1 MEGKTLLASGSPI
14 TQSIDAVKS
23 LLAYVGRAS
32 DPLPTDVSFDSGR
45 LVLVLNNKKD
55 AYYTVTA
62 KACSCPSAIYRHN
75 GPCKHQR
82 KYFAEQITKPAAREP
97 VGDRIKPEGK
107 WPGGFNGPVD
117 PDTIKAESPKS
128 SILQEMVIDCG
139 HDTTLRDV
147 TYWQKKQGQVV

>member
-1 MEGKTLLASGSPI
+1 MDGRTFLASGSPI
-14 TQSIDAVKS
+14 TQSIDAVKT

-32 DPLPTDVSFDSGR
+32 DPLPTDVSFDNGR

-82 KYFAEQITKPAAREP
+82 KYFAKQIAETASEDQTESIKPAA
-97 VGDRIKPEGK
+97 K
-107 WPGGFNGPVD
+107 WPGGHNGPVD
-117 PDTIKAESPKS
+117 PDEIKAKS
-128 SILQEMVIDCG
+128 EA
-139 HDTTLRDV
+139 
-147 TYWQKKQGQVV
+147 